1 MKNLLL
7 IVFIFSV
14 KYWAISQDSEFDL
27 IKTVPGFDCIDGI
40 YSTKYKEI
48 IILTGQ
54 SKIYYSTN
62 FTKTWHEITSQ
73 KSESQIDTENEN
85 YEYEEPYIQYMHRKI
100 YELADGTI
108 ILFYNNTMFSY
119 HGKGALKI
127 IKENCTQREFAINE
141 NGTIYTVSNDS
152 VFTQFYLNDSLAF
165 FTKVADIQGKL
176 LGARANYLF
185 FWELNTDS
193 FLIKRLDAN
202 KSVKVIFRM
211 ENRNNLNR
219 FYFKKDAIYI
229 EPYSIYKSNDYGD
242 TWVDSRIESKTF
254 DHDNQISIEDNNSK
268 LKINWDNSKMNKR
281 YFISGKKNLA
291 LFTNI
296 KSSPYWDI
304 SNVNSDQ
311 WILFT
316 NSEIKL
322 FSHKKVKELKYPY
335 NVAVVYTIA
344 SSSRK
349 GMIVKTD
356 EGYFITKNNCKTWRK
371 LELQSNYSSY
381 IYSYKVGL
389 KGKENV
395 SIYHEKP
402 KSITFF
408 HGLKVREIDLE
419 KINKKYNINI
429 YGLAYGKKYFLST
442 IDSNLYIIKRKLQ
455 QVKLP
460 LEPTTLFFD
469 PPKIY
474 CSNDTSIYYSKDME
488 KNWNSMGIQNCN
500 FIEIECVLPNGTLY
514 YSSSDGLLSNP
525 YIKLYRTNDFG
536 KNIILLDSA
545 YRDTHISE
553 KHKFFPNGIIQKRNE
568 FYRDNHTLLNSLQL
582 VKQFPNG
589 TIFTNYHFAKDN
601 YVYRIDEKEYLL
613 YKSKEKLK

>member
-73 KSESQIDTENEN
+73 KSESQIDPENEN

-202 KSVKVIFRM
+202 QSVKVIFRM
-211 ENRNNLNR
+211 EHRKNLNR
-219 FYFKKDAIYI
+219 FYFKKDAIYFDH
-229 EPYSIYKSNDYGD
+229 YSISKSNDYGD
-242 TWVDSRIESKTF
+242 TWVDSRIEPKAF
-254 DHDNQISIEDNNSK
+254 GYHHQISVEDNNSK
-268 LKINWDNSKMNKR
+268 LKINWDNSKMNRR
-281 YFISGKKNLA
+281 YFISGKRDINLYTCIYHSH
-291 LFTNI
+291 F
-296 KSSPYWDI
+296 WDI
-304 SNVNSDQ
+304 SNIDSDH
-311 WILFT
+311 WMLFT
-316 NSEIKL
+316 MSEIKL
-322 FSHKKVKELKYPY
+322 FSHRKVKELKYPY
-335 NVAVVYTIA
+335 NVSTVYNII
-344 SSSRK
+344 SSSKK
-349 GMIVKTD
+349 GLIIRTD
-356 EGYFITKNNCKTWRK
+356 EGYFISKDNCKTWRK
-371 LELQSNYSSY
+371 IILESDSPDY
-381 IYSYKVGL
+381 IYTSKVRL
-389 KGKENV
+389 KEKEDLG
-395 SIYHEKP
+395 IYHEK
-402 KSITFF
+402 SGTVTFI

-419 KINKKYNINI
+419 KINKKYKINI
-429 YGLAYGKKYFLST
+429 YCLAYGKKYFLGTRDST
-442 IDSNLYIIKRKLQ
+442 LYIIKRKLK

-460 LEPTTLFFD
+460 LSPTTLFFD
-469 PPKIY
+469 PPRIY
-474 CSNDTSIYYSKDME
+474 CSDDTSIYYSKDMG
-488 KNWNSMGIQNCN
+488 KNWNTMGIKNCN
-500 FIEIECVLPNGTLY
+500 SIEIECVRPNGTLY
-514 YSSSDGLLSNP
+514 FSNSDLTFENP
-525 YIKLYRTNDFG
+525 YIKLYKTIDFG
-536 KNIILLDSA
+536 KSIILLDSA
-545 YRDTHISE
+545 YWGQHLSE
-553 KHKFFPNGIIQKRNE
+553 KHKFFSNGIIQKWDK
-568 FYRDNHTLLNSLQL
+568 FYRDDHVYSSSLQL
-582 VKQFPNG
+582 VKEFSDG
-589 TIFTNYHFAKDN
+589 TIYSDYYYTKDN
-601 YVYRIDEKEYLL
+601 HVYTIDRRDYLL
-613 YKSKEKLK
+613 YRSKEKLK